1 MNSIDKISGNLAE
14 MRLIAEG
21 AISIFEKSPTPN
33 VDAYGLI
40 GEALY
45 LLRDRIG
52 DCLSECQESKPN
64 QNF

>member
-1 MNSIDKISGNLAE
+1 MNSIDEINGNLVE

-33 VDAYGLI
+33 VDVYGLI

-45 LLRDRIG
+45 LLRERIG
-52 DCLSECQESKPN
+52 DCLNECPKVEKDV
-64 QNF
+64 